1 MIGGLYG
8 KTLFGFIKT
17 ARLLKWVYHLYFHQQ
32 WIRVLVALCKL
43 ELPVLWTLSHY
54 NTYVVVSKCCF
65 TLHFPHDKSCQ
76 IFFFHITTSIGVK
89 LSILW
94 LVGSSLLSLSWW
106 RPLACHLPIFQ
117 IHLQSTPKWKSIA
130 VKDIVINFYLRRG
143 INKEDAI
150 SFCCIWYIFFRH
162 KYNLIYAFNVLF
174 NYKIMCNN

>member
-1 MIGGLYG
+1 MSTIHWNFSVLLL
-8 KTLFGFIKT
+8 LFTESCYF
-17 ARLLKWVYHLYFHQQ
+17 LLIVY
-32 WIRVLVALCKL
+32 VLF
-43 ELPVLWTLSHY
+43 SY
-54 NTYVVVSKCCF
+54 Y
-65 TLHFPHDKSCQ
+65 KS
-76 IFFFHITTSIGVK
+76 IWWWLHITTSIGVK